1 MTDTKQRFS
10 KIAKL
15 LAEENITVTFDNIR
29 TAHFDLENRNLAL
42 PLFKEHVS
50 DDVYGMMV
58 AHEVGHALYTPLD
71 EWVDFIKETGG
82 NTSVRKSYANVLEDV
97 RIERLIKSRFP
108 GIVRDMNLG
117 YKEIHNKNFF
127 DLEEG
132 EDLSKRELM
141 DRINLHFKSYGNIV
155 VPFKDDERVWLD
167 RAIATETFEDVLQ
180 LTRDLLEHEK
190 NKKKEEQQQQQD
202 QDQGQQQQQIVDNT
216 EDGQEEEKSGEYLY
230 DDSEDDGNSE
240 DSQKEQSSQKE
251 DSDSNEE
258 YDDEEVSN
266 NKASEDID
274 DEEDTETNEVDN
286 GDDDVTEDDLAEVKS
301 GESLSENLENST
313 DDNTYGYNKIV
324 QFDDRKMATMWRDV
338 VVSTEDFINNRYHL
352 HNFNNYD
359 HTAIRKIADEQTKN
373 TVQKYVQEFERKHA
387 ARVSKRTR
395 TSNTGRIDSN
405 KLVNYRWDDNLFLSN
420 EISDKGKNHGI
431 VMIIDLSGSMG
442 NKIKDTFI
450 QVYTMVKFAERVN
463 IPYTVFGFTDSV
475 LSVNANDIRRN
486 GDCYITVTGKE
497 HGDCFSNSF
506 NTLSLVNIINNTV
519 SKDIKEK
526 FYNLVAASCFSNQYA
541 YSGFHG
547 TMWHGILS
555 MTPLLS
561 TLMLTPSIIKDFKNT
576 NNVEKTTLI
585 LYTDGSASDT
595 AFIVT
600 KQESGKLVQERMNYR
615 YNRFF
620 DVQTKSF
627 YDYKNNH
634 GMQFECL
641 QVFLTDRIRNI
652 DGVRVI
658 GFFINDSRN
667 TKDMKETVLRFA
679 HHNNAKVVSKL
690 DGVYRLDNVFG
701 YDMFTMVH
709 NSTLSTKT
717 LTLEETFKD
726 SSRSS
731 KDITEVSNK
740 VLEKTFVKSNNV
752 KNASKVIVRDIIDIV
767 A

>member
-1 MTDTKQRFS
+1 MKERENMTDTKQRFS

-29 TAHFDLENRNLAL
+29 TAHFDLDVRNLAL
-42 PLFKEHVS
+42 PLFREHVS
-50 DDVYGMMV
+50 DDAYGMMV

-108 GIVRDMNLG
+108 GIVRDMTLG
-117 YKEIHNKNFF
+117 YKEIHRNNFF

-132 EDLSKRELM
+132 EDLSKRELV

-155 VPFKDDERVWLD
+155 VPFEDDERVWLD
-167 RAIATETFEDVLQ
+167 RAIATETFDDVLQ

-190 NKKKEEQQQQQD
+190 NKKKEEQQQN
-202 QDQGQQQQQIVDNT
+202 QDQGQQQQQIVDDNNT
-216 EDGQEEEKSGEYLY
+216 EDGEEEEKSGEYIY
-230 DDSEDDGNSE
+230 DDSEDDGNGE
-240 DSQKEQSSQKE
+240 DSQGEQSSEKE
-251 DSDSNEE
+251 DSDS
-258 YDDEEVSN
+258 DDEEEEVNN
-266 NKASEDID
+266 NKVSKGID

-286 GDDDVTEDDLAEVKS
+286 GDEDVTEDDLAEVKS
-301 GESLSENLENST
+301 GKSLSENLENST
-313 DDNTYGYNKIV
+313 DDNMYGYSKIL
-324 QFDDRKMATMWRDV
+324 QFDDRKMANLWKEV
-338 VVSTEDFINNRYHL
+338 VVSTEDFINNRCGMY
-352 HNFNNYD
+352 NFLDHD

-405 KLVNYRWDDNLFLSN
+405 KLVNYRWDDNLFLTN

-463 IPYTVFGFTDSV
+463 IPYTVFGFTDASTF
-475 LSVNANDIRRN
+475 LSVNNNDIRREL
-486 GDCYITVTGKE
+486 TVE

-506 NTLSLVNIINNTV
+506 NRFSLVNIINNTV

-526 FYNLVAASCFSNQYA
+526 FYNLVAVSCFTNSYKSA
-541 YSGFHG
+541 FHAM
-547 TMWHGILS
+547 MWTGILS

-585 LYTDGSASDT
+585 LYTDGSASDA
-595 AFIVT
+595 AFTVT
-600 KQESGKLVQERMNYR
+600 KQENGKLVEECINYY

-634 GMQFECL
+634 GMEFGYL

-658 GFFINDSRN
+658 GFFISDSRN
-667 TKDMKETVLRFA
+667 IKDMKETAVRIT
-679 HHNNAKVVSKL
+679 HHNNIKMVSKL
-690 DGVYRLDNVFG
+690 DGVYRFDNVFG

-717 LTLEETFKD
+717 LSLEETFKD

-740 VLEKTFVKSNNV
+740 ILQNTFVKNNNI
-752 KNASKVIVRDIIDIV
+752 KSASKVIVRDIIDIV